1 MPEFTHAQKQAVES
15 RNGTILVSAAAGSGK
30 TTVLVERVIQRL
42 ADKENPC
49 PADSLLIVTFT
60 KAATAQMKEKI
71 AAALEKRLDENPSD
85 EHLLKQRMLLPFA
98 KISTID
104 SFCGE
109 IVRENFQALGISPDF
124 KMLEENELAVM
135 RGDAVSSVL
144 QNAYSQNDEGFKRLL
159 EMFVSGSDDKAFS
172 GLILSIYKN
181 SRAFPFPEKW
191 LDSLV
196 EPYSENKDVMST
208 VWGAFLK
215 KYLTSVADY
224 CISIL
229 TQALELFEKND
240 STVYECC
247 SSAFSS
253 FIKIFE
259 SFRECVNNDSWN
271 KIIHSLDSYDSG
283 LRIGYPRGYR
293 SFFLDMAKALKSE
306 ISDIVNKKI
315 KEKIFCC
322 TQDEFIEDNEY
333 VLPAVKKLITLVKE
347 FGREFSALKSASDG
361 ADFSDVVENA
371 LKLLIKG
378 VDENGNPIKTEL
390 AENLCSR
397 YSEILVDEFQDI
409 NETQNMLFKAISK
422 NESNL
427 FMVGDV
433 KQSIYNFRQANP
445 EIFLNRRKALDYF
458 EGNNY
463 PAKINLDYNFRS
475 RKGVTD
481 FVNFV
486 FSQLMS
492 EDLGGLKYDDS
503 ETLKPKATYP
513 ETDQPGAEVHFVCMD
528 DGLRIER
535 EGEAQ
540 YIADYI
546 RKQIEEGLTVTD
558 GDTQRPASYRDF
570 CILLRNANN
579 RADIYADVLNKNSIP
594 CYVASKTGFFDAVEI
609 KTAISLMEV
618 VDNPV
623 RDIPLAS
630 VLISP
635 IFGFTPDEL
644 AVLRCSSPEEK
655 SYYACVKN
663 AAHNG
668 KKKCIDFLNTVKRLR
683 ALSVT
688 LGAGEFVREMLL
700 STGYDCI
707 VSAMPGGDARK
718 ANLAMLLEYAEK
730 YEQSGHTGLSGFLRF
745 IDKVRRQ
752 NGDFEIANSISES
765 ADTVKIMTI
774 HKSKGLEFPVC
785 ILADCSSKFNIDNS
799 GIAFDPKYG
808 VAFKRRQG
816 YNSFETLAF
825 RAVRTAHEIAERSEE
840 MRVLYVALTRAKEK
854 IVCVIRDD
862 NPEKS
867 ISKILLSPE
876 RNTSIHPIRLLSC
889 SKMADWLMLACMRH
903 FDFSVLPCVSQV
915 SGRKIVPSESDVLF
929 TIGETALNYESEEKD
944 KKLMP
949 EPDSDLLS
957 ELKSRLEYRYPYSD
971 LLSLTAKVSP
981 SMLENHGDIL
991 AHFASSEPDFVR
1003 KGALSGASRG
1013 TAVHKFMEFC
1023 DFTGETGSIKSQA
1036 LQMVKENKLSE
1047 AEEKVLDYNVLERF
1061 FKSDIAARIRKSDRL
1076 EREKRVT
1083 FTVPARDIYPVDS
1096 DEEILVQG
1104 YIDCAFEENGKWVV
1118 VDYKTDNVSQVSEL
1132 CERYSAQLK
1141 MYERAL
1147 KECTGIEV
1155 SETVIYSLKLT
1166 ETISI

>member
-135 RGDAVSSVL
+135 RGDAAASVL
-144 QNAYSQNDEGFKRLL
+144 QKAYSQNDEGFKRLL
-159 EMFVSGSDDKAFS
+159 EMFVSGSNDKALS

-208 VWGAFLK
+208 VWGTFLK
-215 KYLTSVADY
+215 KYLNSVADY
-224 CISIL
+224 CISML
-229 TQALELFEKND
+229 TQSLDLFEKND

-259 SFRECVNNDSWN
+259 SFRECVNNESWD

-378 VDENGNPIKTEL
+378 IDENGNPIKTEL
-390 AENLCSR
+390 AESLCSR

-458 EGNNY
+458 EGDNY

-492 EDLGGLKYDDS
+492 EDLGGLKYDDA

-513 ETDQPGAEVHFVCMD
+513 ETAQPGAEVHFVCMD
-528 DGLRIER
+528 DGLSIEK

-609 KTAISLMEV
+609 KTAKEAKNLILM
-618 VDNPV
+618 
-623 RDIPLAS
+623 
-630 VLISP
+630 
-635 IFGFTPDEL
+635 G
-644 AVLRCSSPEEK
+644 
-655 SYYACVKN
+655 
-663 AAHNG
+663 
-668 KKKCIDFLNTVKRLR
+668 
-683 ALSVT
+683 
-688 LGAGEFVREMLL
+688 
-700 STGYDCI
+700 
-707 VSAMPGGDARK
+707 
-718 ANLAMLLEYAEK
+718 
-730 YEQSGHTGLSGFLRF
+730 
-745 IDKVRRQ
+745 
-752 NGDFEIANSISES
+752 
-765 ADTVKIMTI
+765 
-774 HKSKGLEFPVC
+774 
-785 ILADCSSKFNIDNS
+785 
-799 GIAFDPKYG
+799 
-808 VAFKRRQG
+808 
-816 YNSFETLAF
+816 
-825 RAVRTAHEIAERSEE
+825 
-840 MRVLYVALTRAKEK
+840 
-854 IVCVIRDD
+854 
-862 NPEKS
+862 
-867 ISKILLSPE
+867 
-876 RNTSIHPIRLLSC
+876 
-889 SKMADWLMLACMRH
+889 
-903 FDFSVLPCVSQV
+903 
-915 SGRKIVPSESDVLF
+915 
-929 TIGETALNYESEEKD
+929 
-944 KKLMP
+944 
-949 EPDSDLLS
+949 
-957 ELKSRLEYRYPYSD
+957 LKSRHVAATEMNAESSRSH
-971 LLSLTAKVSP
+971 LLFS
-981 SMLENHGDIL
+981 IY
-991 AHFASSEPDFVR
+991 
-1003 KGALSGASRG
+1003 LSTSYINSRG
-1013 TAVHKFMEFC
+1013 GKIEKMSRLHLIDLAGSERQKKTKAQ
-1023 DFTGETGSIKSQA
+1023 GERIKEACMINKSLSTLGNVINA
-1036 LQMVKENKLSE
+1036 LVENYEGKN
-1047 AEEKVLDYNVLERF
+1047 KYIPF
-1061 FKSDIAARIRKSDRL
+1061 
-1076 EREKRVT
+1076 
-1083 FTVPARDIYPVDS
+1083 RDS
-1096 DEEILVQG
+1096 
-1104 YIDCAFEENGKWVV
+1104 
-1118 VDYKTDNVSQVSEL
+1118 
-1132 CERYSAQLK
+1132 
-1141 MYERAL
+1141 
-1147 KECTGIEV
+1147 
-1155 SETVIYSLKLT
+1155 KLT
-1166 ETISI
+1166 YFLKDSLGGNSKTTIVANISTSLIQMNETISTLKFVQRAKMIKNSATLNMSVQENIEALQEEIKKLKSIIAKGGGKYIDENDIY